1 MHRRACTNTR
11 KEVLGTRRVRA
22 PRRLEV
28 NRKASD
34 GTLVSVD
41 VEPLRHGVAARQGP
55 REEME
60 DEAVVMDESMCGFM
74 YAAVFDGHGG
84 LSSADYLRLTLFET
98 FRDVVEHDLSLGGS
112 KGILDHE
119 GTDLCCPRSFTPSL
133 VQAFHD
139 TDKKLLGWLATE
151 KKGTMEA
158 LSGATATVLLARKDR
173 LVVANV
179 GDSRAV
185 LCRGGK
191 AVDLSSEHRVHGGGE
206 MVEQELK
213 RIQAAGGWVDDGRVL
228 GVLAVSRAFGDV
240 EFKGDGLNML
250 MASGVKEGLWSREF
264 AEKASFSSDPVIPT
278 PDVTEIVLGD
288 DDEFVIVAS
297 DGLWDVMP
305 SQQVVQQVRKE
316 LQKHGD
322 IQLAADNIA
331 DLAVK
336 RYTQDNVAVII
347 IDLDRGLR
355 GSSTGDAVG
364 KKKGLF
370 GMF

>member
-1 MHRRACTNTR
+1 M
-11 KEVLGTRRVRA
+11 K
-22 PRRLEV
+22 
-28 NRKASD
+28 RKASE

-41 VEPLRHGVAARQGP
+41 VEPLRHGVAVRQGP

-84 LSSADYLRLTLFET
+84 LSSADYLRLSLYET
-98 FRDVVEHDLSLGGS
+98 FRDVVEHDVSLGGA
-112 KGILDHE
+112 KGVLDHE

-133 VQAFHD
+133 VQAFHE
-139 TDKKLLGWLATE
+139 TDKKLLDWLAVE
-151 KKGTMEA
+151 KKGTTEA
-158 LSGATATVLLARKDR
+158 LSGATATVVLTRKDR
-173 LVVANV
+173 LIVANV

-185 LCRGGK
+185 LCRAGR
-191 AVDLSSEHRVHGGGE
+191 AVDLSSEHRVYGGGD
-206 MVEQELK
+206 MVEQELE
-213 RIQAAGGWVDDGRVL
+213 RIKAAGGWVDDGRVL

-240 EFKGDGLNML
+240 EFKGEGLKLL
-250 MASGVKEGLWSREF
+250 MASGVKEGLWSQEF
-264 AEKASFSSDPVIPT
+264 AEKASFSADPVIPT

-288 DDEFVIVAS
+288 EDEFVIVAS

-322 IQLAADNIA
+322 TQVAADNIA
-331 DLAVK
+331 DLALK

-355 GSSTGDAVG
+355 GTSTGGAKG
-364 KKKGLF
+364 TKKGLF